1 MRKHQFHVSPA
12 AVAMFEHKNTACMCS
27 VIHHCLNPIQNSP
40 LDALYIISTKSQ
52 SGRVGSLFPWFPY
65 VHLNSQEPMPA
76 SLGEILWDFSRNWS
90 KHGKLSSLDPTIR
103 STNVSVT
110 TVFEIRYNRNASMTE
125 WWKKTQQNTGVLG
138 LFWTHDSCRPRLW
151 ILPRQIGQVSP
162 ATNPP
167 KRLEDR
173 NHTTKGTLV
182 TCNKMMSSHTQ
193 KHT

>member
-103 STNVSVT
+103 STNVK
-110 TVFEIRYNRNASMTE
+110 RNNCF
-125 WWKKTQQNTGVLG
+125 WNWVQPKGQHDRVRKKTQQNTGVLG
-138 LFWTHDSCRPRLW
+138 LLLNPRSCHPRLW

-162 ATNPP
+162 ATNPQSAW
-167 KRLEDR
+167 RAETIL
-173 NHTTKGTLV
+173 
-182 TCNKMMSSHTQ
+182 Q
-193 KHT
+193 KAH